1 MALDSFGMKAAD
13 LSRIEQMQD
22 SGDTGSFAAK
32 KKRKKKLRNSTD
44 VSSQEP
50 FLFMIRRGKHS
61 PNCFGG
67 SAAQAEGC
75 LRLLSS
81 SAAFSILTL
90 AAETDT

>member
-1 MALDSFGMKAAD
+1 
-13 LSRIEQMQD
+13 MQD
-22 SGDTGSFAAK
+22 FGDTGSFAAK
-32 KKRKKKLRNSTD
+32 EEKKLRNSID

-50 FLFMIRRGKHS
+50 FLFHDRPWQTQ
-61 PNCFGG
+61 PNCSGG